1 MEGEDSNGGDGDD
14 HREEHDGDEPGGSI
28 GCFWRRLGDAK
39 GVNED
44 ICEEK

>member
-1 MEGEDSNGGDGDD
+1 MEGEDGDASDGGD
-14 HREEHDGDEPGGSI
+14 HREEHNGNKPGGSV
-28 GCFWRRLGDAK
+28 GCFWRGLGDAK